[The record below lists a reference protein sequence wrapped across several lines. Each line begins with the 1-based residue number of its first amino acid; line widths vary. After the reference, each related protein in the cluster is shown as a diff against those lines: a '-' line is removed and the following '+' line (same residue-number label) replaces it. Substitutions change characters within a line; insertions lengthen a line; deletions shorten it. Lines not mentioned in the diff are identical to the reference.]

1 LTGTIGFWKN
11 KNGQALINSF
21 GTTSNGLTLA
31 NWLATSFPNLFGS
44 KAPAFNVAST
54 IGTNLTGRSDSDVAA
69 YFVSLFNVG
78 GQKSYAQV
86 LATTFAVF
94 TTTNSLD
101 TGATSRGLAAKYG
114 FTLSNT
120 GTGAATYT
128 VPQADWAAF
137 GITSSAGATQSIASL
152 LLQANKYAAAGKLN
166 GGNQTLINE

>member
-54 IGTNLTGRSDSDVAA
+54 IGTNLTNRSNSDVAA

-86 LATTFAVF
+86 LATAFAVF
-94 TTTNSLD
+94 TTTNSLN
-101 TGATSRGLAAKYG
+101 TGNVTYSGTTSRALATKYG

-120 GTGAATYT
+120 GAGAATYT
-128 VPQADWAAF
+128 VPQ
-137 GITSSAGATQSIASL
+137 
-152 LLQANKYAAAGKLN
+152 
-166 GGNQTLINE
+166 